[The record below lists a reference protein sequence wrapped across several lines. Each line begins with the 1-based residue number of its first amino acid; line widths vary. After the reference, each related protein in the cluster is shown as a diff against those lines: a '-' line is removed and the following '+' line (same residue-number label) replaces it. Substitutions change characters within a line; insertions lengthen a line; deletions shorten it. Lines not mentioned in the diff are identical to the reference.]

1 MHKFELAMQQNKPNT
16 LTKTK
21 NIPKIP
27 RSIILPG
34 KILQCMAPPLA
45 TKYAIKLFKT
55 PIKFRT
61 PDREKLM
68 AKSAQKE
75 MLLIPKLNKKVMV
88 YTYGY
93 SKRKVLL
100 VHGWSGRGT
109 QLYKIADKLLE
120 NGFMTISFDAPA
132 HGKSEGKETLMNEFI
147 TVCEFLE
154 EKYGPFEYAIGHS
167 LGGMA
172 VLNSIKQ
179 GIAVKK
185 AIIIGSGDIIT
196 DIIGVFV
203 NKIELKPKMVK
214 KMKDFFLK
222 KFGENIDNY
231 SASVAAK
238 SVKIP
243 TLIIHDSEDREVP
256 VSCAYNIRQNTK
268 QGELIIT
275 NGLGHT
281 RILKDNFVVNSIV
294 EFIKRKS

>member
-1 MHKFELAMQQNKPNT
+1 MQQNKSNP

-21 NIPKIP
+21 NIPKIS
-27 RSIILPG
+27 RSIIIIG
-34 KILQCMAPPLA
+34 KILQCIAPRLA
-45 TKYAIKLFKT
+45 TSYVIKLFGTPIRFKT
-55 PIKFRT
+55 PE
-61 PDREKLM
+61 REKMM

-75 MLLIPKLNKKVMV
+75 MLLIPELNKKVMV

-132 HGKSEGKETLMNEFI
+132 HGKSEGKYTMMTEFI
-147 TVCEFLE
+147 AINKFLDN
-154 EKYGPFEYAIGHS
+154 KYGPFEFAIGHS
-167 LGGMA
+167 LGAMA

-179 GIAVKK
+179 GLTLKK

-196 DIIGVFV
+196 DIINVFV
-203 NKIELKPKMVK
+203 NKLELKHKMAK
-214 KMKDFFLK
+214 KMKRYFFK
-222 KFGENIDNY
+222 KYGEDIDNY
-231 SASVAAK
+231 SASIAVK

-243 TLIIHDSEDREVP
+243 TLIIHDTEDSEVP
-256 VSCAYNIRQNTK
+256 VSCAHSIRQNAE
-268 QGELIIT
+268 QGELLIT

-281 RILKDNFVVNSIV
+281 RILKDNFVVNSII
-294 EFIKRKS
+294 EFIKRNS

>member
-1 MHKFELAMQQNKPNT
+1 MQQNKSNT

-21 NIPKIP
+21 HISKIPK
-27 RSIILPG
+27 SIIIPG
-34 KILQCMAPPLA
+34 KILQCIAPPLA

-55 PIKFRT
+55 PIKFKT
-61 PDREKLM
+61 PEREKMM
-68 AKSAQKE
+68 AKSSQKE
-75 MLLIPKLNKKVMV
+75 MLFIPELNKKVMV

-109 QLYKIADKLLE
+109 QLFKIADKLLE

-147 TVCEFLE
+147 TVSMFLE
-154 EKYGPFEYAIGHS
+154 KKYGTFEYAVGHS

-172 VLNSIKQ
+172 ILNSVKKGLRI
-179 GIAVKK
+179 KK

-203 NKIELKPKMVK
+203 KKIELNQKMVV
-214 KMKDFFLK
+214 KMMHTFFK
-222 KFGENIDNY
+222 KFGEDIDNY
-231 SASVAAK
+231 SASIAAK

-243 TLIIHDSEDREVP
+243 TLIIHDTKDSEVP
-256 VSCAYNIRQNTK
+256 VSCAHNIRQNTE
-268 QGELIIT
+268 QGELLIT

-281 RILKDNFVVNSIV
+281 RILKDNFVVNSII
-294 EFIKRKS
+294 EFIKRNS